1 MKRKHCRRMA
11 ALFAAVMLLSAFPAA
26 AEQAYTTYTSEA
38 LRLSFQVDAGY
49 SVTERDG
56 YIWVYPGETAS
67 NFRLTWA
74 EEGDVNKEDFFA
86 QTGEALR
93 AAMGGSMVYDPGTQS
108 QPMDMRG
115 IPMDTMMYA
124 YTDAQSGQIIEG
136 AYLWEQR
143 EGYSI
148 LYGAAYIPAEAD
160 AVLSGLVLASQTF
173 SPVAEGAQE
182 KVPEGGALSEWMAAL
197 YQDCMEIAQATAA
210 FARSYQA
217 SVNNADTAYAAEMQ
231 AYAALCREKLEKVS
245 ACRSALEGMKG
256 MVSGGEGA
264 FQYENALEACRIA
277 ESLLAFYIG
286 YYDSSD
292 PLGAYQQKA
301 AQGMYASEADSLNAM
316 YIAMGDVKENY
327 QALACPPAMT
337 QTWPLYIR
345 QIDAFQEKLY
355 ADYKAA
361 LLDDALMDFSATQLL
376 MRQPYLMLRYE
387 ILMYAVI
394 EQQFVNLANMLTL
407 EDDTGEQ
414 QIWVDYSMAE
424 EIYPN
429 LYPSM
434 DSAVNL
440 ALSTDA
446 GKTRLLVEVEI
457 EGFSQKYQRTVNVGP
472 EITYLMIK
480 PPAMSGLTSLGS
492 GRETQ
497 ITLRVTQMDTGEL
510 LVAESKTI
518 TLHSIYDFTMLNS
531 EFGVIEPYNL
541 LAWLRPDAEEVLAL
555 RREAIYWL
563 ETNAGAGYSSL
574 PGYQLAYPDGTD
586 EPSTTVLQ
594 AMAIQGAIS
603 DIGVRYNMG
612 PYSFGGSQRVLTPDA
627 VIQSRSGI
635 CIETALLMASALQS
649 AQMHAMIIITPGHA
663 QVALET
669 WENSGTYYLLE
680 TTMLPY
686 NATEEETMAFA
697 RYLTAEEWRE
707 YLSGDGVYVID
718 CDLAQTL
725 GIRGLA

>member
-1 MKRKHCRRMA
+1 
-11 ALFAAVMLLSAFPAA
+11 
-26 AEQAYTTYTSEA
+26 
-38 LRLSFQVDAGY
+38 
-49 SVTERDG
+49 
-56 YIWVYPGETAS
+56 
-67 NFRLTWA
+67 
-74 EEGDVNKEDFFA
+74 
-86 QTGEALR
+86 
-93 AAMGGSMVYDPGTQS
+93 
-108 QPMDMRG
+108 
-115 IPMDTMMYA
+115 
-124 YTDAQSGQIIEG
+124 
-136 AYLWEQR
+136 
-143 EGYSI
+143 
-148 LYGAAYIPAEAD
+148 
-160 AVLSGLVLASQTF
+160 
-173 SPVAEGAQE
+173 
-182 KVPEGGALSEWMAAL
+182 
-197 YQDCMEIAQATAA
+197 
-210 FARSYQA
+210 
-217 SVNNADTAYAAEMQ
+217 
-231 AYAALCREKLEKVS
+231 
-245 ACRSALEGMKG
+245 
-256 MVSGGEGA
+256 
-264 FQYENALEACRIA
+264 
-277 ESLLAFYIG
+277 
-286 YYDSSD
+286 
-292 PLGAYQQKA
+292 
-301 AQGMYASEADSLNAM
+301 
-316 YIAMGDVKENY
+316 
-327 QALACPPAMT
+327 
-337 QTWPLYIR
+337 
-345 QIDAFQEKLY
+345 
-355 ADYKAA
+355 
-361 LLDDALMDFSATQLL
+361 MDFYATQLL

-446 GKTRLLVEVEI
+446 GKTRLLVEVEV

-686 NATEEETMAFA
+686 NATEEETMPFA
-697 RYLTAEEWRE
+697 RFLTADEWRE

>member
-1 MKRKHCRRMA
+1 M
-11 ALFAAVMLLSAFPAA
+11 
-26 AEQAYTTYTSEA
+26 
-38 LRLSFQVDAGY
+38 
-49 SVTERDG
+49 
-56 YIWVYPGETAS
+56 
-67 NFRLTWA
+67 
-74 EEGDVNKEDFFA
+74 
-86 QTGEALR
+86 
-93 AAMGGSMVYDPGTQS
+93 
-108 QPMDMRG
+108 
-115 IPMDTMMYA
+115 
-124 YTDAQSGQIIEG
+124 
-136 AYLWEQR
+136 
-143 EGYSI
+143 
-148 LYGAAYIPAEAD
+148 IPA
-160 AVLSGLVLASQTF
+160 
-173 SPVAEGAQE
+173 
-182 KVPEGGALSEWMAAL
+182 
-197 YQDCMEIAQATAA
+197 
-210 FARSYQA
+210 
-217 SVNNADTAYAAEMQ
+217 
-231 AYAALCREKLEKVS
+231 
-245 ACRSALEGMKG
+245 
-256 MVSGGEGA
+256 
-264 FQYENALEACRIA
+264 
-277 ESLLAFYIG
+277 
-286 YYDSSD
+286 SSR
-292 PLGAYQQKA
+292 
-301 AQGMYASEADSLNAM
+301 
-316 YIAMGDVKENY
+316 V
-327 QALACPPAMT
+327 
-337 QTWPLYIR
+337 
-345 QIDAFQEKLY
+345 
-355 ADYKAA
+355 
-361 LLDDALMDFSATQLL
+361 
-376 MRQPYLMLRYE
+376 
-387 ILMYAVI
+387 
-394 EQQFVNLANMLTL
+394 
-407 EDDTGEQ
+407 
-414 QIWVDYSMAE
+414 WVDYSMAE

-510 LVAESKTI
+510 LVAESKNDHVAQHI
-518 TLHSIYDFTMLNS
+518 RFYDAEQRVRRDRT
-531 EFGVIEPYNL
+531 VQP
-541 LAWLRPDAEEVLAL
+541 AWRGSGPTREEVLAL

-686 NATEEETMAFA
+686 NATEEETMPFA
-697 RYLTAEEWRE
+697 RFLTADEWRE